1 MQFNRT
7 LHAIKQFPARLLWTA
22 KNIPAGLRGELLVAH
37 SELSLVH
44 IKADG
49 TRIDH
54 GVVSRKKVSIGFVK
68 HIVAAL
74 MYVTDDTRQ
83 GLLTLNDFKYH
94 GCGTDATAEGASG
107 VDYKLGTETVLI
119 TRPTGVNTDQSTAG
133 AAILQ
138 SVATYT
144 FTTTLAIVEHGLF
157 NATDRNTTTVNGAQ
171 AANTTPLLVT
181 STTGFSGTG
190 NVYSQGQTIKYTS
203 VDATHFI
210 GCTEGNSAITLANA
224 IGIAASE
231 LLDRSVFAA
240 VNVVSGDSI
249 QFTYQLTINPE
260 T

>member
-1 MQFNRT
+1 M
-7 LHAIKQFPARLLWTA
+7 HIKNALIDAMRLPRRLLFTI
-22 KNIPAGLRGELLVAH
+22 KSIPAGLRGELLVAH

-49 TRIDH
+49 SRVDH
-54 GVVSRKKVSIGFVK
+54 GVVSRKKVTIGFVK
-68 HIVAAL
+68 HLVSAL
-74 MYVTDDTRQ
+74 VYVTADTRQ

-107 VDYKLGTETVLI
+107 VDYKLGTETALI
-119 TRPTGVNTDQSTAG
+119 TRPTGVNTNQSTAG

-157 NATDRNTTTVNGAQ
+157 NATDRNVTTVNGAQ
-171 AANTTPLLVT
+171 LATATPLLVA
-181 STTGFSGTG
+181 STTGFAGTG
-190 NVYSQGQTIKYTS
+190 NFYTQGQTCVYTS

-210 GCTEGNSAITLANA
+210 GTTEGDSTITLANGV
-224 IGIAASE
+224 GIAASE